1 MKFLIPWI
9 FFMFAFLSY
18 GEDSNQLM
26 ALGLIWLVYA
36 EVTER
41 KI

>member
-1 MKFLIPWI
+1 MKFLIPLA
-9 FFMFAFLSY
+9 FFICAFLSY
-18 GEDSNQLM
+18 GEDAKQLM
-26 ALGLIWLVYA
+26 AIGFIWLVYA